1 MHFFEQVFH
10 ISPDSGSGLV
20 ETLYAVTVLVIA
32 SAPGI
37 RKLSRKWSRKG
48 GI

>member
-1 MHFFEQVFH
+1 MHFFEQWFH

-20 ETLYAVTVLVIA
+20 EVLYVVMVLLIS
-32 SAPGI
+32 SAPGF
-37 RKLSRKWSRKG
+37 RKWSKKG